1 MILKQGEK
9 GRWAASRALSR
20 EANYQR
26 QFEIPANAAMQYI
39 ARPLTPY
46 GVATMT
52 GATGKQ
58 VPTGQLPT
66 QNMLPGVPGFK
77 AQQAAYSSDTA
88 YGAGGSNF
96 QSATKAVGI
105 INEQV
110 TKGRDVLKTWGVP
123 PDKIKDIETM
133 GMAIRDATA
142 GIEQR
147 SLNLTVASY
156 NNELRVAKRSLGD
169 ARDITAAIGG
179 NVKHTLGGME
189 GQNLVLGRQLQL
201 LEQGMAQR
209 QINFKLAM
217 AGFTA
222 PGDTPEQ
229 RQARIDQAK
238 LEAAFEQKKLNIGKK
253 TTANQFEISTIS
265 ASRSVTDLQAQIGLL
280 TQSRTLAIDMSATQK
295 SVDLM
300 NAAQE
305 LLMADAKTYAAEG
318 QGNAKI
324 IMQAITDVETESGKA
339 FSAVGDGL
347 ADAFTKA
354 GQAFVAAINTGI
366 SPTNYSPTSGS
377 TGTSPRSS
385 QPTVGGAS
393 SRTGGTQPAPS
404 TAPQT
409 GGTKDEAPSTPPG
422 TGGTV
427 YIPHARGIVGKTS
440 GPTKM
445 EVGEAGIETVAILR
459 NPRSMEMPMGGGGGG
474 GVVNV
479 NVNINGG
486 GGDLNEQKLHA
497 WGKQIQQNVEMAL
510 NRKTSLLGLRNT

>member
-1 MILKQGEK
+1 
-9 GRWAASRALSR
+9 
-20 EANYQR
+20 
-26 QFEIPANAAMQYI
+26 MQYI

-77 AQQAAYSSDTA
+77 AQKAAYSSDTA

-123 PDKIKDIETM
+123 PEKIKDIETM

-209 QINFKLAM
+209 QINFKVAM

-253 TTANQFEISTIS
+253 TTANQFDISTIS
-265 ASRSVTDLQAQIGLL
+265 ATRSVTDLQAQISLL

-300 NAAQE
+300 NAAEE

-318 QGNAKI
+318 QGNAKL
-324 IMQAITDVETESGKA
+324 IMQAMTDIETESGKA
-339 FSAVGDGL
+339 FDAVGTGL
-347 ADAFTKA
+347 ADAFGTA
-354 GQAFVAAINTGI
+354 GDAFVAAINEGLKPSNYEPI
-366 SPTNYSPTSGS
+366 SNHN
-377 TGTSPRSS
+377 
-385 QPTVGGAS
+385 GAGD
-393 SRTGGTQPAPS
+393 TGGK
-404 TAPQT
+404 
-409 GGTKDEAPSTPPG
+409 GGPGRGNTPPPPKTDPKAGRFGFNYNG
-422 TGGTV
+422 TPDNNNYKHDSLAKGIIGTTT
-427 YIPHARGIVGKTS
+427 GEQTM
-440 GPTKM
+440 T
-445 EVGEAGIETVAILR
+445 VGEAGDETVAVLR
-459 NPRSMEMPMGGGGGG
+459 NPRMASMPMGGGGGG

-486 GGDLNEQKLHA
+486 GGDLNAEKLHA
-497 WGKQIQQNVEMAL
+497 WGKQIQMNVELAL
-510 NRKTSLLGLRNT
+510 NRKTSLLGLRNP